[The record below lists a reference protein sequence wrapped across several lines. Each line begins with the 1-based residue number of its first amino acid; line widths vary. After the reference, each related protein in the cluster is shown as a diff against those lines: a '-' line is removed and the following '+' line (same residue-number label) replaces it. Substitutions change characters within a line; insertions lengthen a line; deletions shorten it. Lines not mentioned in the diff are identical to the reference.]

1 MGRAAPRPDTM
12 NASGVR
18 TLVPAGAWRAS
29 SVRGGHTT
37 RASFRAPLQTCIPTP
52 RTERHTPVP
61 RGDLRSISPSVPTL
75 HGSRTARVKG
85 RLERE
90 VDRTPKFALDP
101 ELRLPS
107 QWRVHGTGASAGP
120 YADRNARSGSGLA
133 LEFELGL
140 QGVPS
145 RACSSGPR
153 RVALRSR
160 NSPTIEVDQ
169 SERSTRPA
177 CAVPQNTEFMGFGC
191 HRRRPAAGTSL
202 RRARGERCLNLR
214 G

>member
-1 MGRAAPRPDTM
+1 MGRAAPRPDTT

-18 TLVPAGAWRAS
+18 TLVPAGAWRGS
-29 SVRGGHTT
+29 SARGGHTA
-37 RASFRAPLQTCIPTP
+37 RASSRALLQTCIPTP

-61 RGDLRSISPSVPTL
+61 REVCAVSHLPSPHSTGP
-75 HGSRTARVKG
+75 GRVKG

-101 ELRLPS
+101 ELRLRSP
-107 QWRVHGTGASAGP
+107 WRVHGTGASAGP
-120 YADRNARSGSGLA
+120 YADRNARPGSGLA

-145 RACSSGPR
+145 RTCSSGPR
-153 RVALRSR
+153 RGALRSR

-177 CAVPQNTEFMGFGC
+177 CAVPQNTEIMGFGC
-191 HRRRPAAGTSL
+191 HRRRPATGTSL

>member
-1 MGRAAPRPDTM
+1 M
-12 NASGVR
+12 NASVVR

-29 SVRGGHTT
+29 SVRGGHTAH
-37 RASFRAPLQTCIPTP
+37 ASSRAPTQTCIPTP
-52 RTERHTPVP
+52 KTERHTPVP
-61 RGDLRSISPSVPTL
+61 RGDLRSISPSVPTF

-101 ELRLPS
+101 ELRLRSP
-107 QWRVHGTGASAGP
+107 WRVHGTGASPRP

-140 QGVPS
+140 QGVRS
-145 RACSSGPR
+145 CACSSGPR
-153 RVALRSR
+153 RGGLRSQ

-169 SERSTRPA
+169 LERSTGPA
-177 CAVPQNTEFMGFGC
+177 CAVPQNTAIWDSGAINAARQPEPVFGVLG
-191 HRRRPAAGTSL
+191 ANDVNL
-202 RRARGERCLNLR
+202 RR
-214 G
+214 

>member
-1 MGRAAPRPDTM
+1 MVGRAAPRPDTT

-18 TLVPAGAWRAS
+18 TLVSAGAWRGSSARGTTPPAHPPEPHSKPAS
-29 SVRGGHTT
+29 RPPGLSVIPPFPARCAQYLT
-37 RASFRAPLQTCIPTP
+37 FRPHIP
-52 RTERHTPVP
+52 RVP
-61 RGDLRSISPSVPTL
+61 A
-75 HGSRTARVKG
+75 ARVKG

-101 ELRLPS
+101 ELRLRSP
-107 QWRVHGTGASAGP
+107 WRVHGTGASAGP
-120 YADRNARSGSGLA
+120 YADRNARSGLA

-153 RVALRSR
+153 RRALRSR

-169 SERSTRPA
+169 SERSARPA
-177 CAVPQNTEFMGFGC
+177 CAVPQNTEIMGFGC
-191 HRRRPAAGTSL
+191 HRRRPEAGTSL